1 LKRPPH
7 GFTIIEL
14 VTVMVILGVLSAIA
28 IPRMMDNKGF
38 AGVTYRQTVVAALR
52 YAQKTAVSHR
62 RLVCASITPTT
73 VTLSIASQNPAV
85 AGCNLALPSPDGS
98 AYASTAS
105 GIVAGGNLL
114 STGLFFH
121 PDGQIA
127 NNSAGGSVS
136 GTISITGEGDI
147 TVNGATGYVE

>member
-1 LKRPPH
+1 MRRPSR
-7 GFTIIEL
+7 GFTIVEL

-52 YAQKTAVSHR
+52 HGQKTAVSHR
-62 RLVCASITPTT
+62 RLVCASFTPTT
-73 VTLSIASQNPAV
+73 VTLSIAAQNPAA

-98 AYASTAS
+98 NYASTS
-105 GIVAGGNLL
+105 PGIVAGGSLL
-114 STGLFFH
+114 STGLYFQ

-127 NNSAGGSVS
+127 TNSAGGSVS
-136 GTISITGEGDI
+136 GTISISGEADI
-147 TVNGATGYVE
+147 VVNGTTGYVE